1 MTLRPTACLFFN
13 EIGNHKIIRPYSRHR
28 FWVIVW
34 KRCNG
39 SPSKEEIEL
48 LRGAKG
54 FDGNRPGL
62 HVSTTENWKAWK
74 TRSILGAKNR
84 PSRQDSRRRGCPEQN
99 SFMRSFVAAWGIAQM
114 VRSMTKQS
122 SSSSDNVFG
131 YGILPVRDSA
141 NPELASLR

>member
-1 MTLRPTACLFFN
+1 LEGLEDPL
-13 EIGNHKIIRPYSRHR
+13 HSRGE
-28 FWVIVW
+28 
-34 KRCNG
+34 K
-39 SPSKEEIEL
+39 
-48 LRGAKG
+48 
-54 FDGNRPGL
+54 
-62 HVSTTENWKAWK
+62 STVE
-74 TRSILGAKNR
+74 TRLAA
-84 PSRQDSRRRGCPEQN
+84 QGCPEQN